1 MELEYD
7 KDEDFYGRWNPVGGF
22 GWEDQV
28 KQDVTTDFV
37 GVELQGDDPEAL
49 ATLWGQCADR
59 AVETNADGQPC
70 ISFNNATL
78 RFVPITDGR
87 GPGLGGL
94 DIAVAD
100 REHILREA
108 TARNGYISD
117 DQVMI
122 CGTRWHLSGG

>member
-7 KDEDFYGRWNPVGGF
+7 KDEDFNGRWNPVGGF

-28 KQDVTTDFV
+28 KQDVTTDFI

-49 ATLWGQCADR
+49 ATLWGQCTDL
-59 AVETNADGQPC
+59 AVETNAAGQPC
-70 ISFNNATL
+70 IAFNNATL
-78 RFVPITDGR
+78 RFVPVTDGR

-108 TARNGYISD
+108 KARNGYISD